1 MVIRFHYKS
10 RIYFSLRL
18 IDGKKLLLGKL
29 LKKKDDWK
37 DFNMCLILKH
47 G

>member
-1 MVIRFHYKS
+1 MYISRVIRFHYKS

-29 LKKKDDWK
+29 FKKKTIGK
-37 DFNMCLILKH
+37 ILTCV
-47 G
+47 